1 MTAPSTLVEVLA
13 RRADLLRAVRA
24 ASRSKPRLAEE
35 LGVSRSTVDRA
46 VRELEA
52 EGFVERAD
60 GVSLTLQ
67 GRLAVKSYEALAA
80 DLDGLDAAASVLG
93 TLPEDARVDTALLR
107 DAAVVE
113 ASPVAPQRATE
124 AYRSLAADAT
134 RIRGY
139 ASTLLDSTVPTL
151 HDQIVEAGLEME
163 LLLGP
168 EVLSALVGSHR
179 RAVADARDTG
189 RMALREVEDGLAY
202 SLLLVETP
210 ETTYATA
217 LFYDGTAHTGLVRND
232 APAAVE
238 WAESVYEDLLAA
250 ADQLPE

>member
-1 MTAPSTLVEVLA
+1 MRPPSTAVEVLA
-13 RRADLLRAVRA
+13 RRADLVRAVRA
-24 ASRSKPRLAEE
+24 KPRSKPRLVEE

-52 EGFVERAD
+52 EGFVERSD

-67 GRLAVKSYEALAA
+67 GRLALDSYETLAA
-80 DLDGLDAAASVLG
+80 DFDGLDAAASALG
-93 TLPEDARVDTALLR
+93 TLPDDARVDTALFR
-107 DAAVVE
+107 DATVVE

-151 HDQIVEAGLEME
+151 RDQVVEAGLELE
-163 LLLGP
+163 LLLGSD
-168 EVLSALVGSHR
+168 VLTVLVGSHGD
-179 RAVADARDTG
+179 AVADARDTG

-202 SLLLVETP
+202 SLMLVETP
-210 ETTYATA
+210 ATTYAAA
-217 LFYDGTAHTGLVRND
+217 LFYDDTGHTGLVRND
-232 APAAVE
+232 APDAVA
-238 WAESVYEDLLAA
+238 WAESVYEDLRAA
-250 ADQLPE
+250 ADPLPE